1 MYDPFFKEELYEK
14 RLKLCAE
21 EICANKSLKLVLIAG
36 GSCAGKTTTTKK
48 LASLI
53 AEGGRPVDTISLD
66 DYYRNPSNAVYLP
79 NGKQDIEGLGSL
91 RLDLLQETMH
101 LLSQGMPAPIPF
113 FDFAAKRRIDNHRI
127 LTPVEGGI
135 TIVEGLHALNP
146 AICAKGTDEST
157 LYRIYLYSDAGDGTD
172 SRFLR
177 RLVRDSRYRAAD
189 AQQTY
194 DQWETVREA
203 EKENIEPFAPL
214 ADAAINTY
222 FDYERSILADDAIE
236 LLKGLPA
243 ENSHTPKAK
252 ALISAL
258 EIVPLL
264 PDSAVPEHS
273 LLREFI

>member
-1 MYDPFFKEELYEK
+1 MLDPFLKEELYEQ
-14 RLKLCAE
+14 RLRQCAE

-53 AEGGRPVDTISLD
+53 ADGGRPVDTISLD
-66 DYYRNPSNAVYLP
+66 DYYRNPDNAVYLP
-79 NGKQDIEGLGSL
+79 NGKPDIEGLGSL

-101 LLSQGMPAPIPF
+101 LLSIGEPAPIPF
-113 FDFAAKRRIDNHRI
+113 FDFKCKRRIDNHRV

-146 AICAKGTDEST
+146 AICAGGTDEKT

-189 AQQTY
+189 AEKTY
-194 DQWETVREA
+194 DQWDTVRAA

-214 ADAAINTY
+214 ADAAINTF
-222 FDYERSILADDAIE
+222 FDYERSILADDAME

-243 ENSHTPKAK
+243 ENPHTPKAQE
-252 ALISAL
+252 LISAL
-258 EIVPLL
+258 ETVPLL
-264 PDSAVPEHS
+264 PDSAVPENS

>member
-1 MYDPFFKEELYEK
+1 MKEELYEQ
-14 RLKLCAE
+14 RLRQCAE

-53 AEGGRPVDTISLD
+53 AQGGRSVDTISLD
-66 DYYRNPSNAVYLP
+66 DYYRNPDNAVYLP
-79 NGKQDIEGLGSL
+79 NGKPDIEGLGSL

-101 LLSQGMPAPIPF
+101 LLSIGQPAPIPF
-113 FDFAAKRRIDNHRI
+113 FDFTTKRRIDNYRV

-146 AICAKGTDEST
+146 AICAGGTDECA

-172 SRFLR
+172 CRFLR

-189 AQQTY
+189 AEQTY
-194 DQWETVREA
+194 DQWDTVRAA
-203 EKENIEPFAPL
+203 EKETIEPFAPL
-214 ADAAINTY
+214 ADTAINTF
-222 FDYERSILADDAIE
+222 FDYERSILADDAME

-243 ENSHTPKAK
+243 ENPHTPKAQK
-252 ALISAL
+252 LISAL
-258 EIVPLL
+258 ESVPLL
-264 PDSAVPEHS
+264 PDSVVPKDS

>member
-1 MYDPFFKEELYEK
+1 MKEELYEQ
-14 RLKLCAE
+14 RLAQCAQ
-21 EICANKSLKLVLIAG
+21 EICADKTLKLVLIAG

-48 LASLI
+48 LAGLI
-53 AEGGRPVDTISLD
+53 AAGGRPVDTISLD
-66 DYYRNPSNAVYLP
+66 DYYRNPDNAVYLP

-101 LLSQGMPAPIPF
+101 LLSLGLPAPIPF
-113 FDFAAKRRIDNHRI
+113 FDFTAKRRIDNHRV

-146 AICAKGTDEST
+146 AICAGGTDEKT

-177 RLVRDSRYRAAD
+177 RLVRDSRYRASD
-189 AQQTY
+189 AAQTY
-194 DQWETVREA
+194 DQWDTVREA
-203 EKENIEPFAPL
+203 EIQNIDAFAHL

-222 FDYERSILADDAIE
+222 FDYERSILADDAVE

-243 ENSHTPKAK
+243 ENPHTAKAK
-252 ALISAL
+252 ELISVL
-258 EIVPLL
+258 EQVPLL
-264 PDSAVPEHS
+264 PDSVIPEDS